1 VTAFCAPHPRSR
13 VPARGRWLT
22 GLIVAFTLG
31 GLGLS
36 VQSRGQEA
44 PTVLAQARH
53 PTRLVHIDAENRP
66 LKEVI
71 KDLMRQADVDYVF
84 DPSAA
89 EELAKPFSIRI
100 KDVSVDFA
108 LRRLLAAS
116 PVTFIVGGTLAGEPG
131 AAAKIRLTYTFYHI
145 AACRPRLPAL
155 LVYQPPESQLAA
167 ASELF
172 ARVMA
177 ASVQADVPVVDMEP
191 VSLEYLQPEQVIELL
206 EPLTTWSSQAR
217 TLQGRPLYTLGA
229 LAEQFTDQ
237 GAARLQQMEEEIAQK
252 KRERDQLAEKAGA
265 DSPQVLTLDA
275 ELDELRAQYVAVE
288 NDVANQIASIMR
300 RIVPG
305 GPLPVYLADA
315 GEGELLVM
323 GTREA
328 IDRARRAIAVIDQP
342 PPQAELEAYADITL
356 ISGNKPYRF
365 NLSARG
371 VGRVGQTLV
380 MTNELSPVPQSTLK
394 VKVTPRAATRESVA
408 LDTSWDLSAQLKGA
422 PLTVPVV
429 IKQELESSPTVQSGK
444 RVIVGSWALTGSS
457 DLKGTLTFGIAARS
471 VAGPRVAAPAAPPVP
486 PAASPK
492 PPATE
497 Q

>member
-1 VTAFCAPHPRSR
+1 LIVGLTF
-13 VPARGRWLT
+13 T
-22 GLIVAFTLG
+22 GLALG
-31 GLGLS
+31 G
-36 VQSRGQEA
+36 QSRSQETTA
-44 PTVLAQARH
+44 VARRVRPPTK
-53 PTRLVHIDAENRP
+53 LVEIDVESRP
-66 LKEVI
+66 LKAVI

-89 EELAKPFSIRI
+89 EELAKPCTIRI

-116 PVTFIVGGTLAGEPG
+116 PITFIVGGTLASEPG

-177 ASVQADVPVVDMEP
+177 EFAQADLPAVEMET
-191 VSLEYLQPEQVIELL
+191 VSLKYVEPKQVIELL
-206 EPLTTWSSQAR
+206 EPLTTWSSGGR
-217 TLQGRPLYTLGA
+217 SLRGRPLYTLGV
-229 LAEQFTDQ
+229 LAEQFTDE
-237 GAARLQQMEEEIAQK
+237 GATRLQRMEEQIAEK
-252 KRERDQLAEKAGA
+252 KRERDRLAEKAGVA
-265 DSPQVLTLDA
+265 SPQVVRLDA
-275 ELDELRAQYVAVE
+275 ELDELRASYATIE
-288 NDVANQIASIMR
+288 DEIANQIASIMR

-315 GEGELLVM
+315 GGGELLVM
-323 GTREA
+323 GSPEA
-328 IDRARRAIAVIDQP
+328 IDRAKRAIAVVDQL
-342 PPQAELEAYADITL
+342 PPQAELEAYADITV
-356 ISGNKPYRF
+356 ISGNKPHRF

-371 VGRVGQTLV
+371 LGRVGHTVVL
-380 MTNELSPVPQSTLK
+380 TNELSATPQSKLT
-394 VKVTPRAATRESVA
+394 VKITPRAATRESVVM
-408 LDTSWDLSAQLKGA
+408 DTTWELSAQLKGE

-429 IKQELESSPTVQSGK
+429 IKQKLESSPVVPSGK
-444 RVIVGSWALTGSS
+444 RVVVGSWSLTGSHN
-457 DLKGTLTFGIAARS
+457 LKGTLTFSIAARS
-471 VAGPRVAAPAAPPVP
+471 GAHPRLAAPAAARVP
-486 PAASPK
+486 RPASPK